1 MNAPL
6 TAERT
11 VPTPSGPYLSHS
23 RVSKYLHCPEQ
34 YRLHYVVGLRLRV
47 ADASLVFGKVI
58 HAALEATF
66 RSGNDPVAEFTAQWE
81 ALRDEQL
88 TYKDRESW
96 EILDVKGRALLAKFM
111 REAFPRIGRIVAV
124 EHAFTLSVTNLSEPL
139 FGVID
144 LVAELD
150 DTLTVID
157 YKTAA
162 SGYQPHEVV
171 LSDQLTI
178 YQLAV
183 PEADQTALCV
193 FVKTKE
199 PRIDWHLAS
208 RDGSRLAEYL
218 GKVQLVAEEITAG
231 RFYKRP
237 GKWCS
242 YCDFLPVCMGDER
255 KVSETLIIAGNGNPP
270 KATQPD
276 R

>member
-1 MNAPL
+1 MNAPA
-6 TAERT
+6 TTERT

-23 RVSKYLHCPEQ
+23 RIAKYLHCPEQ
-34 YRLHYVVGLRLRV
+34 YRLYYVVGLRLRV
-47 ADASLVFGKVI
+47 PDASLVFGKVM
-58 HAALEATF
+58 HAALEAMF
-66 RSGNDPVAEFTAQWE
+66 RKGSDPIVEFIVRWDAQNGE
-81 ALRDEQL
+81 TL

-96 EILDVKGRALLAKFM
+96 EILDRKGKALLNKFLD
-111 REAFPRIGRIVAV
+111 EELHRIGRIVAV
-124 EHAFTLSVTNLSEPL
+124 ERPFTLSVTGLSEPL

-150 DTLTVID
+150 NSLTVID

-183 PEADQTALCV
+183 PEADQSALCV

-199 PRIDWHLAS
+199 PRVDWHLAS
-208 RDGSRLAEYL
+208 RDSGRLSEYL
-218 GKVQLVAEEITAG
+218 GKVKLVAEEIAAG

-242 YCDFLPVCMGDER
+242 YCDFLPVCMGDDR
-255 KVSETLIIAGNGNPP
+255 KVSETLVIAGSPTP
-270 KATQPD
+270 STTIQPD